1 MHEKSSSSWTCS
13 SSGHTRRPCRE
24 GASSRRRRSGLT
36 DGKADDRRAVFL
48 NARTAVR
55 LVVHGDDFT
64 YSGTKKLI
72 KDRGMMGSEKERNQG
87 GDDLG
92 AGGEMGGGGAGE

>member
-1 MHEKSSSSWTCS
+1 MFKFGTYE
-13 SSGHTRRPCRE
+13 E
-24 GASSRRRRSGLT
+24 AVSRGGEQPTKTKWIDRW
-36 DGKADDRRAVFL
+36 KADDRRAVFL